1 MRQSL
6 TRPYGCAVPSNDES
20 APPTPPVGVAL
31 FAWVKQELLESIARG
46 EFSRDEPFI
55 TQREIVERFGV
66 STTTAIRALNELVAD
81 GIVVRRRGRGTFVAE
96 RPPAARVA
104 SNAAR
109 TGGRVITFVSPGSG
123 GAHGAELL
131 TGLAAACAEHGSRL
145 VVEHTDSAADE
156 KPVLSRLAG
165 GGTHGVVLFAHD
177 RSTATGPLAQLQERG
192 VAVVLV
198 DRYLP
203 GHPTDAVLFDDL
215 SVGYEVTAAMLDR
228 GHPAPLMLWSEAD
241 VTSVRD
247 RLAGHR
253 RALRDHGSPELPE
266 RFVLRP
272 YDQLEEQTR
281 RRRLHELLAATP
293 RATAMICGN
302 APTLALAVSDLLA
315 METSFPGS
323 LELATM
329 DQFLPYEVSPLA
341 VVSARLPTR
350 QMGRQAAQLLHERLD
365 GADGPLRHVVLPAPV
380 QVADRGQNTLGV
392 IGVQVGRRPDRDA
405 ALGANTA

>member
-1 MRQSL
+1 VLS
-6 TRPYGCAVPSNDES
+6 DES
-20 APPTPPVGVAL
+20 ALPTPPAGVAL
-31 FAWVKQELLESIARG
+31 FAWVKQELLDSIARG

-96 RPPAARVA
+96 PPASPAEPIRPP
-104 SNAAR
+104 
-109 TGGRVITFVSPGSG
+109 TGLRVITYVSPSFG
-123 GAHGAELL
+123 GAHGAELQA
-131 TGLAAACAEHGSRL
+131 GLAAECAEHGSRL

-156 KPVLSRLAG
+156 MAVLSRLAD

-177 RSTATGPLAQLQERG
+177 RSTAAGPVAQLQERG

-203 GHPTDAVLFDDL
+203 GYPTDAVLFDDL

-228 GHPAPLMLWSEAD
+228 GHPAPVMLWSEAD
-241 VTSVRD
+241 ATSVRD

-253 RALRDHGSPELPE
+253 QALRDHGSPELPE
-266 RFVLRP
+266 RFILRP
-272 YDQLEEQTR
+272 YDQQEDQAR
-281 RRRLHELLAATP
+281 RRLLHELLAATP
-293 RATAMICGN
+293 RATAIICGN

-329 DQFLPYEVSPLA
+329 DQFLPHEVSPLA

-350 QMGRQAAQLLHERLD
+350 QMGQRAARLLHERLD
-365 GADGPLRHVVLPAPV
+365 GAADPLRHIVLPAPV

-392 IGVQVGRRPDRDA
+392 VGAQVRE
-405 ALGANTA
+405 TAIAR

>member
-1 MRQSL
+1 M
-6 TRPYGCAVPSNDES
+6 
-20 APPTPPVGVAL
+20 PTPPAGVAL

-55 TQREIVERFGV
+55 TQREIVDRFGV

-81 GIVVRRRGRGTFVAE
+81 GVVVRRRGRGTFVAE
-96 RPPAARVA
+96 RPPAAPA
-104 SNAAR
+104 EPSPPA
-109 TGGRVITFVSPGSG
+109 GGQRVITYVSPGSG

-131 TGLAAACAEHGSRL
+131 AGLAAECAERGSRL
-145 VVEHTDSAADE
+145 VVEHTSSAADE
-156 KPVLSRLAG
+156 GPVLSRLAD
-165 GGTHGVVLFAHD
+165 GGTHGVVLFTHD
-177 RSTATGPLAQLQERG
+177 ASAAAGPLARLQERG

-215 SVGYEVTAAMLDR
+215 TVGYEVTAAMLDR
-228 GHPAPLMLWSEAD
+228 GHPAPVMLWSEAD
-241 VTSVRD
+241 ATSVRD

-253 RALRDHGSPELPE
+253 RALRDRGSAELPE
-266 RFVLRP
+266 RFLLRP
-272 YDQLEEQTR
+272 YDQQDEQAR
-281 RRRLHELLAATP
+281 RRQLHELLAAPP
-293 RATAMICGN
+293 RATALICGN

-315 METSFPGS
+315 MEAGFPGS

-350 QMGRQAAQLLHERLD
+350 QMGQQAARLVHERLD

-392 IGVQVGRRPDRDA
+392 IGAQVTEA
-405 ALGANTA
+405 AGSR

>member
-1 MRQSL
+1 MLSRD
-6 TRPYGCAVPSNDES
+6 GS
-20 APPTPPVGVAL
+20 APQPPTGVAL
-31 FAWVKQELLESIARG
+31 FAWVKRELLTSIARG

-81 GIVVRRRGRGTFVAE
+81 GVVVRRRGRGTFVAE
-96 RPPAARVA
+96 RSPVAPVEPNPPPR
-104 SNAAR
+104 
-109 TGGRVITFVSPGSG
+109 GQRVITFVSPGSG

-131 TGLAAACAEHGSRL
+131 AGLAAECADHGSRL
-145 VVEHTDSAADE
+145 VVEHTRSAADE
-156 KPVLSRLAG
+156 EPVLSRLADG
-165 GGTHGVVLFAHD
+165 ATQGVVLFPHD
-177 RSTATGPLAQLQERG
+177 RSTAAGALAHLRERG

-215 SVGYEVTAAMLDR
+215 TVGYEVTAVMLDR
-228 GHPAPLMLWSEAD
+228 GHPAPVMLWSEAD

-253 RALRDHGSPELPE
+253 RALRDRGSAELPE

-272 YDQLEEQTR
+272 YDQQDEHAR

-293 RATAMICGN
+293 RATAIICGN

-315 METSFPGS
+315 MEAGFPGS

-350 QMGRQAAQLLHERLD
+350 RMGQEAARLLHERLD
-365 GADGPLRHVVLPAPV
+365 GADDPLRHVVLPAPV

-392 IGVQVGRRPDRDA
+392 IGAPIGE
-405 ALGANTA
+405 TAGSR

>member
-1 MRQSL
+1 M
-6 TRPYGCAVPSNDES
+6 
-20 APPTPPVGVAL
+20 PTPPAGVAL

-55 TQREIVERFGV
+55 TQREIVDRFGV

-81 GIVVRRRGRGTFVAE
+81 GVVVRRRGRGTFVAE
-96 RPPAARVA
+96 RPPAAPVEPSPPA
-104 SNAAR
+104 
-109 TGGRVITFVSPGSG
+109 GGQRVITYVSPGSG

-131 TGLAAACAEHGSRL
+131 AGLAVECAERGSRL
-145 VVEHTDSAADE
+145 VVEHTSSAADE
-156 KPVLSRLAG
+156 EPVLARLADG
-165 GGTHGVVLFAHD
+165 GIHGVVLFPHD
-177 RSTATGPLAQLQERG
+177 ASAAAGPLARLQERG

-215 SVGYEVTAAMLDR
+215 TVGYEVTAAMLDR
-228 GHPAPLMLWSEAD
+228 GHPAPVMLWSEAD
-241 VTSVRD
+241 ATSVRD

-253 RALRDHGSPELPE
+253 RALRDRGSAELPE
-266 RFVLRP
+266 RFLLRP
-272 YDQLEEQTR
+272 YDQQDEQAR
-281 RRRLHELLAATP
+281 RRQLHELLAAPP
-293 RATAMICGN
+293 RATALICGN

-315 METSFPGS
+315 MEAGFPGS

-350 QMGRQAAQLLHERLD
+350 QMGQQAARLVHERLD

-392 IGVQVGRRPDRDA
+392 IGAQVTEA
-405 ALGANTA
+405 AGSR

>member
-1 MRQSL
+1 MRQFL
-6 TRPYGCAVPSNDES
+6 VRDRYGYAVLSDES
-20 APPTPPVGVAL
+20 APPTPPTGVAL

-66 STTTAIRALNELVAD
+66 STTTAIRALNELVTD

-96 RPPAARVA
+96 RPSAARRVPD
-104 SNAAR
+104 AAR
-109 TGGRVITFVSPGSG
+109 PGDRVITFVSPGSG

-131 TGLAAACAEHGSRL
+131 TGLAAECAEHGSRL

-156 KPVLSRLAG
+156 TPVLSRLAE
-165 GGTHGVVLFAHD
+165 GGTHGVVLFTHD
-177 RSTATGPLAQLQERG
+177 RSTAAGALAQLEERG

-215 SVGYEVTAAMLDR
+215 SVGYEVTAAMLER
-228 GHPAPLMLWSEAD
+228 GHTAPLMLWSEAD
-241 VTSVRD
+241 ATSVRD

-253 RALRDHGSPELPE
+253 RALRDHGSAELPE

-272 YDQLEEQTR
+272 YDHQEEQTR
-281 RRRLHELLAATP
+281 RRRLQELLAAAP
-293 RATAMICGN
+293 QATSIICGN

-323 LELATM
+323 LELAAM
-329 DQFLPYEVSPLA
+329 DQFLPHEASPLAISPLA

-350 QMGRQAAQLLHERLD
+350 QMGQQAARLLHERLD

-392 IGVQVGRRPDRDA
+392 IGVQVGE
-405 ALGANTA
+405 TAGSR

>member
-1 MRQSL
+1 M
-6 TRPYGCAVPSNDES
+6 
-20 APPTPPVGVAL
+20 PTPPAGVAL

-55 TQREIVERFGV
+55 TQREIVDRFGV

-81 GIVVRRRGRGTFVAE
+81 GVVVRRRGRGTFVAE
-96 RPPAARVA
+96 RPPAAPVEP
-104 SNAAR
+104 SPP
-109 TGGRVITFVSPGSG
+109 TGRQRVIIYVSPGSG

-131 TGLAAACAEHGSRL
+131 AGLAAECAERGSRL
-145 VVEHTDSAADE
+145 VVEHTSSAADE
-156 KPVLSRLAG
+156 EPVLSRLADG
-165 GGTHGVVLFAHD
+165 GIHGVVLFTHD
-177 RSTATGPLAQLQERG
+177 ASAAAGPLARLQERG

-215 SVGYEVTAAMLDR
+215 TVGYEVTAAMLDR
-228 GHPAPLMLWSEAD
+228 GHPAPVMLWSEAD
-241 VTSVRD
+241 ATSVRD

-253 RALRDHGSPELPE
+253 RALRDRGSAELPE
-266 RFVLRP
+266 RFLLRP
-272 YDQLEEQTR
+272 YDQQDEQAR
-281 RRRLHELLAATP
+281 RRQLHELLAAPP
-293 RATAMICGN
+293 RATALICGN

-315 METSFPGS
+315 MEAGFPGS

-329 DQFLPYEVSPLA
+329 DQFLSYEVSPLA

-350 QMGRQAAQLLHERLD
+350 QMGQQAARLVHQRLD

-392 IGVQVGRRPDRDA
+392 IGAQVTEA
-405 ALGANTA
+405 AGSR

>member
-1 MRQSL
+1 M
-6 TRPYGCAVPSNDES
+6 
-20 APPTPPVGVAL
+20 AL
-31 FAWVKQELLESIARG
+31 FEWVKQELLASIARG
-46 EFSRDEPFI
+46 EYSRDEPFI

-81 GIVVRRRGRGTFVAE
+81 DVVVRRRGRGTFVAD
-96 RPPAARVA
+96 RPTVA
-104 SNAAR
+104 PVR
-109 TGGRVITFVSPGSG
+109 PKPPPTGQRVITFVSPGSG

-131 TGLAAACAEHGSRL
+131 AGLAAACADYGSRL

-156 KPVLSRLAG
+156 EPVLSRLTDG
-165 GGTHGVVLFAHD
+165 STHGVVLFTHD
-177 RSTATGPLAQLQERG
+177 RSTAARPLAQLEERG

-203 GHPTDAVLFDDL
+203 AHPTDAVLFDDL
-215 SVGYEVTAAMLDR
+215 AVGYEVTAAMLDR
-228 GHPAPLMLWSEAD
+228 GHPAPVMLWSEAD

-253 RALRDHGSPELPE
+253 RALRDHGSAELPE

-272 YDQLEEQTR
+272 YDQQDEQVR
-281 RRRLHELLAATP
+281 RRQLHELLAAPP
-293 RATAMICGN
+293 RATAIICGN

-315 METSFPGS
+315 MEAGFPGS

-350 QMGRQAAQLLHERLD
+350 QMGQQAARLVHERLD
-365 GADGPLRHVVLPAPV
+365 GADGPPQHVVLPAPV

-392 IGVQVGRRPDRDA
+392 VGA
-405 ALGANTA
+405 HVEETAGSR

>member
-1 MRQSL
+1 M
-6 TRPYGCAVPSNDES
+6 
-20 APPTPPVGVAL
+20 PPPAGVAL

-81 GIVVRRRGRGTFVAE
+81 GVVVRRRGKGTFVAE
-96 RPPAARVA
+96 RPPAAPVEPNRPPE
-104 SNAAR
+104 
-109 TGGRVITFVSPGSG
+109 GQRVITYVSPGFG

-131 TGLAAACAEHGSRL
+131 AGLAAECAERGSRL
-145 VVEHTDSAADE
+145 VVEHTGSATDE
-156 KPVLSRLAG
+156 EPVLSRLAD
-165 GGTHGVVLFAHD
+165 GGTHGVVLFTHD
-177 RSTATGPLAQLQERG
+177 RSTAAGALARLQERG

-215 SVGYEVTAAMLDR
+215 TVGYEVTAAMLDR
-228 GHPAPLMLWSEAD
+228 GHPAPVMLWSEAD

-253 RALRDHGSPELPE
+253 RALRDRGSAELPE

-272 YDQLEEQTR
+272 YDQQDEQAR
-281 RRRLHELLAATP
+281 RRELHELLAATP
-293 RATAMICGN
+293 RATALICGN

-315 METSFPGS
+315 MEAGFPGS

-350 QMGRQAAQLLHERLD
+350 QMGQQAARLVHERLD
-365 GADGPLRHVVLPAPV
+365 GADGPLQHVVLPAPV

-392 IGVQVGRRPDRDA
+392 IGAQVTEA
-405 ALGANTA
+405 AGSR